1 MKNLS
6 IEKFVSDVAELT
18 KPDDIIWCDGSEKEN
33 ETLISKM
40 LKEGIFIELNQ
51 EKNPKSYLHRSDPN
65 DVARTEHLT
74 FICSKKEEDTGP
86 TNNWSQPDQFKVKLN
101 GLFDSAMEG
110 RTMYIVPYLMGP
122 EGSPYSQVGV
132 QITDSPYVVAN
143 LRIMTRMGKRALDY
157 LGESDN
163 FVKGIHSTGDLSPD
177 RRYIGHFPEERL
189 IMSIGSGYGG
199 NALLSKKCHS
209 LRIASVIA
217 REKNWLAEHMLILGI
232 ESPDGEL
239 TYISGAFPSAS
250 GKTNLALMKP
260 PEGYKDWKAWTL
272 GDDIAWFH
280 IGKDDRLWAINP
292 EAGFFGVAPGTNMK
306 SNPNAIASLKKNA
319 IFTNVAVTADG
330 NPWWE
335 GLTVD
340 PPNNLTDW
348 HGKLWKQDNG
358 KAAHPNSRFTTAIY
372 QTPSVSPKL
381 DDPQGVPVSAMLF
394 GGRRAKLTPLVYESF
409 NWVHGVFIG
418 ATMGA
423 ETTAAAVGKVG
434 VIRRDPMAMRPFCGY
449 HMADYFSH
457 WIKIGSSMVNPP
469 RIFHVNWFRLDEN
482 GKFIWPGFGDNIRV
496 LKWIV
501 DRVKGRGKAIK
512 TPIGYIPTP
521 DALDIN
527 GLNISSSELAELL
540 RVDNNAW
547 LEEMKEIRTF
557 FTSLGKKLPN
567 DLLKELTNLET
578 RLKA

>member
-6 IEKFVSDVAELT
+6 LEKFVSDVAELT
-18 KPDDIIWCDGSEKEN
+18 KPADIFWCDGSDKEN
-33 ETLISKM
+33 ETIINQM
-40 LKEGIFIELNQ
+40 LKKGTLIKLNQ
-51 EKNPKSYLHRSDPN
+51 EKNPNSYLHRSDPN

-74 FICSKKEEDTGP
+74 FISTEKEEDAGP
-86 TNNWSQPDQFKVKLN
+86 TNNWSQPDQFKAKLN
-101 GLFDSAMEG
+101 DLFDNVMKG
-110 RTMYIVPYLMGP
+110 RTMYVVPYLMGP
-122 EGSPYSQVGV
+122 EGSPYSQVGI
-132 QITDSPYVVAN
+132 QITDSPYVVVN
-143 LRIMTRMGKRALDY
+143 LRIMTRMGKRALDH
-157 LGESDN
+157 LGESDY
-163 FVKGIHSTGDLSPD
+163 FVKGIHSTGDLSPE

-209 LRIASVIA
+209 LRIASAMA
-217 REKNWLAEHMLILGI
+217 RNEDWLAEHMLILGL

-260 PEGYKDWKAWTL
+260 PESYKGWKTSTM

-280 IGKDDRLWAINP
+280 KGKDDRLWAINP

-306 SNPNAIASLKKNA
+306 SNPNAIASLRKNS

-330 NPWWE
+330 IPWWE
-335 GLTVD
+335 GLTD
-340 PPNNLTDW
+340 NPPDDLTDW
-348 HGKLWKQDNG
+348 QGKPWKPGNG
-358 KAAHPNSRFTTAIY
+358 KAAHPNSRFTTSIN
-372 QTPSVSPKL
+372 QTPSVSPHL
-381 DDPQGVPVSAMLF
+381 NDTQGVPVSAMLF

-418 ATMGA
+418 ATVGA

-449 HMADYFSH
+449 HMADYFGH
-457 WIKIGSSMVNPP
+457 WIKIGTSIANPP
-469 RIFHVNWFRLDEN
+469 RIFHVNWFRLDDN

-501 DRVKGRGKAIK
+501 DRVKGRGKATK

-521 DALDIN
+521 DALDTE
-527 GLNISSSELAELL
+527 GLNISSSDLDELL
-540 RVDNNAW
+540 KVDNAAW
-547 LEEMKEIRTF
+547 LEEMKEISKF

-567 DLLKELTNLET
+567 DLWNELSNLES
-578 RLKA
+578 RLKS

>member
-1 MKNLS
+1 MKNSYL
-6 IEKFVSDVAELT
+6 EKFVSDVADLT
-18 KPDDIIWCDGSEKEN
+18 KPDDIFWCNGSEKEN
-33 ETLISKM
+33 EKLISQMIK
-40 LKEGIFIELNQ
+40 KGILIKLNQ
-51 EKNPKSYLHRSDPN
+51 KKNPNSYLHRSDPN

-74 FICSKKEEDTGP
+74 FICSKKEDETGP
-86 TNNWSQPDQFKVKLN
+86 TNNWSEPNQFKAKLN
-101 GLFDSAMEG
+101 NLFNGVMKT
-110 RTMYIVPYLMGP
+110 RTMYVVPYLMGP
-122 EGSPYSQVGV
+122 EGSPYSQVGI
-132 QITDSPYVVAN
+132 QITDSSYVVAN
-143 LRIMTRMGKRALDY
+143 LRIMTRMGDRALKH

-163 FVKGIHSTGDLSPD
+163 FVKGIHSTGDLNPD

-199 NALLSKKCHS
+199 NALLSKKCHA
-209 LRIASVIA
+209 LRIASAMA
-217 REKNWLAEHMLILGI
+217 RKEDWLAEHMLVLGL

-260 PEGYKDWKAWTL
+260 PEAYKRWKTWTL
-272 GDDIAWFH
+272 GDDIAWLH
-280 IGKDDRLWAINP
+280 KGKDDRLWAINP

-306 SNPNAIASLKKNA
+306 SNPNAIESLRKNA

-330 NPWWE
+330 NPWWD
-335 GLTVD
+335 GLTDD
-340 PPNNLTDW
+340 PPDDLTDW
-348 HGKLWKQDNG
+348 HGKSWKPGNG
-358 KAAHPNSRFTTAIY
+358 KASHPNSRFTTTIH
-372 QTPSVSPKL
+372 QTPSVSPKI

-394 GGRRAKLTPLVYESF
+394 GGRRAKLTPLIYESF

-449 HMADYFSH
+449 HIADYFRH
-457 WIKIGSSMVNPP
+457 WIKIGSSMDNPP
-469 RIFHVNWFRLDEN
+469 RIFHVNWFRLDDD

-496 LKWIV
+496 LKWVV

-512 TPIGYIPTP
+512 TPIGYTPTP
-521 DALDIN
+521 DALDLKD
-527 GLNISSSELAELL
+527 LNISSSDLSDLL
-540 RVDNNAW
+540 KVDNKAW

-567 DLLKELTNLET
+567 DLWDELSKLES